1 MSATA
6 LPLSGGRLARRDWL
20 VSMALHGALLGGAF
34 WLAAV
39 PASPVQRL
47 DVALRWAAPE
57 PEPAPPQVEPV
68 PVVPQPQPAPKVRPA
83 EPPRPKAQAPSPEPQ
98 APAEV
103 FDSAPLQSAPAVP
116 LPSGPQAT
124 AAPEAVA
131 PARPAPPAPASAVAA
146 PADDQS
152 YQQWRSRLEQA
163 LQQGKRYPASARRM
177 GQTGTVVV
185 HLRVGADGSLLHCM
199 LHHSSGFKVLD
210 HAAEQLVR
218 GVAQSLAAQ
227 MPPGRAADLRIPIV
241 YELTE
246 S

>member
-6 LPLSGGRLARRDWL
+6 LPLSGGSLARRDWL

-68 PVVPQPQPAPKVRPA
+68 PVVPQPQPAPKVRPV

-103 FDSAPLQSAPAVP
+103 FDSAPLQSAPAVH
-116 LPSGPQAT
+116 LPAAPQAT

-131 PARPAPPAPASAVAA
+131 PARPAPPAPASSVAA
-146 PADDQS
+146 PADDQR

-199 LHHSSGFKVLD
+199 LHDSSGFKVLD

>member
-1 MSATA
+1 MSAMD
-6 LPLSGGRLARRDWL
+6 LPLSEGRLVGRDWL

-57 PEPAPPQVEPV
+57 PEPAPLPV
-68 PVVPQPQPAPKVRPA
+68 PVVPPPQPAPKVRPA
-83 EPPRPKAQAPSPEPQ
+83 EPPRPKAPAPSPEPQ

-116 LPSGPQAT
+116 LPSAPQAT
-124 AAPEAVA
+124 AAPEVVA

-146 PADDQS
+146 PTDDQS
-152 YQQWRSRLEQA
+152 YQQWRNRLEQA

-185 HLRVGADGSLLHCM
+185 HLRIGADGSLLHCM

-218 GVAQSLAAQ
+218 SVAQSLAAQ

>member
-1 MSATA
+1 MSAMD
-6 LPLSGGRLARRDWL
+6 LPLSGGRLVGRDWL
-20 VSMALHGALLGGAF
+20 VSMALPGALLGGAF

-57 PEPAPPQVEPV
+57 PEPAPLPV
-68 PVVPQPQPAPKVRPA
+68 PVVPPPQPAPKVRPA
-83 EPPRPKAQAPSPEPQ
+83 EPPRPKAPAPSPEPQ

-116 LPSGPQAT
+116 LPSAPQAT
-124 AAPEAVA
+124 AAPEVVA
-131 PARPAPPAPASAVAA
+131 PARPAPPAPASAGAA
-146 PADDQS
+146 PADDLS

-185 HLRVGADGSLLHCM
+185 HLRIGADGSLLHCM

-218 GVAQSLAAQ
+218 SVAQSLAAQ